1 MIQVTCYPME
11 PDSIL
16 ITVQRGW
23 DGNEVF
29 DYLSKQNII
38 KELSWN
44 DEKVNPS
51 EMAKDQL

>member
-29 DYLSKQNII
+29 DYISKQNII